1 VVEDDDPV
9 REMARLILE
18 QQGYRTLDAKDGH
31 QALQVAAGHSGPI
44 HLLLTDVVMPGM
56 SGKQLADSLAQSRQ
70 DLKTLYI
77 SGYREET
84 IAHHGLSEPGAVVLQ
99 KPFGPMDLARK
110 VRKVLDNHCSTP
122 H

>member
-18 QQGYRTLDAKDGH
+18 QQGYFTLDAKDGQ
-31 QALQVAAGHSGPI
+31 QALEVAASHSGPI

-56 SGKQLADSLAQSRQ
+56 SGKELADGLAESHR

-77 SGYREET
+77 SGYGDET
-84 IAHHGLSEPGAVVLQ
+84 IARHGLLQPSTVVLQ
-99 KPFGPMDLARK
+99 KPFDPMDLARR
-110 VRKVLDNHCSTP
+110 VRKVLDHR
-122 H
+122 